1 MSSPTRPSLSAGA
14 DLVLFVLVVLG
25 IGGAFVALYPALTA
39 EPPESWNQQT
49 TEEERADRADPTQK
63 LMSQL
68 KGEVP
73 QVLRGN
79 PLDGIPA
86 LHRGQARMSWSSG
99 SAASARRAPSG
110 RTSGA
115 FAGRAWSSSEL
126 GDGVTSPGYTAS
138 PRASGGARPSQG
150 RRSSGADPGGWAG
163 ALASS
168 SGELRALERQVGA
181 IDRQLRVASQSS
193 AAERVPAWANADESI
208 TGPAASMTN
217 PPLPNP
223 GDPNPP
229 LPPDPVPVDG
239 GLVLLA
245 LAGGTYGWQ
254 RLRTG
259 DAPSP
264 QE

>member
-1 MSSPTRPSLSAGA
+1 MSSPPPPSLSAGA

-25 IGGAFVALYPALTA
+25 IGGAFIALYPALTS
-39 EPPESWNQQT
+39 EPPESWNRQT
-49 TEEERADRADPTQK
+49 TEEGKADRIAPTQK

-73 QVLRGN
+73 QVLRDN

-86 LHRGQARMSWSSG
+86 LHGSQARMSWSSG
-99 SAASARRAPSG
+99 AAAPAQRAAWG
-110 RTSGA
+110 RPSGA
-115 FAGRAWSSSEL
+115 FAGRAWSSSGL

-138 PRASGGARPSQG
+138 PRASGGARPSLR

-181 IDRQLRVASQSS
+181 IDRQLRVASRSS
-193 AAERVPAWANADESI
+193 AAERVPAWANADESL

-217 PPLPNP
+217 PPLPDP

-245 LAGGTYGWQ
+245 LAGGTYGWR
-254 RLRTG
+254 RLHATEG
-259 DAPSP
+259 P
-264 QE
+264 

>member
-1 MSSPTRPSLSAGA
+1 MSSPTPPSLSAGA
-14 DLVLFVLVVLG
+14 DLVLFVLVILG

-49 TEEERADRADPTQK
+49 TEEGRADRIAPTQK
-63 LMSQL
+63 LTSQL

-86 LHRGQARMSWSSG
+86 LHGSQARMSWSSG
-99 SAASARRAPSG
+99 AAPAQRATSG

-115 FAGRAWSSSEL
+115 FAGRAWSSSGL
-126 GDGVTSPGYTAS
+126 GDGVTSPGYTA
-138 PRASGGARPSQG
+138 RPSQR
-150 RRSSGADPGGWAG
+150 RRSSGSDLGGWAG

-181 IDRQLRVASQSS
+181 IDRQLRVASRSS

-208 TGPAASMTN
+208 IGPAAGMEN

-245 LAGGTYGWQ
+245 LAGGTYGWR
-254 RLRTG
+254 RLH
-259 DAPSP
+259 AP
-264 QE
+264 EGR